1 MIDTRESPVVR
12 REEWAEAHRLRDQ
25 LAAAFPACFVG
36 GKGKPKRPLKI
47 GIERDILQRLN
58 VDPRTLSLA
67 LHDYTGGQSYLAACV
82 QGAARV
88 GLDGAVCGEVTHLQ
102 ATRSSARLA
111 RRKTVDAARHQR
123 EAARADAASK
133 ALAALAFAA
142 GGYFGASEWAHAA
155 GHYVATT
162 EGVQASFITG
172 LVIGVLGTCVVV
184 ATVAIVREV
193 RRRRL

>member
-36 GKGKPKRPLKI
+36 GKGKAKRPLKI

-88 GLDGAVCGEVTHLQ
+88 GLDGVVCGEVTCQQ
-102 ATRSSARLA
+102 AKRSSGRLA
-111 RRKTVDAARHQR
+111 RRRALDAARHQR
-123 EAARADAASK
+123 EADAAAK
-133 ALAALAFAA
+133 ALAIIAFAA

-155 GHYVATT
+155 GHYVATS

-172 LVIGVLGTCVVV
+172 LIIGVLGTCVVV